1 MPENVTSEP
10 ATPSLWAVPV
20 GGRLPDGGPRYIETP
35 PDPVAPD
42 SPFIAEPWNAVTAS
56 FFIWIALAWLWRLR
70 GRYAA
75 FPFMASCMPI
85 LLAGGIG
92 GTLYHGTR
100 VPVVMGT
107 HSIPLFFLLDVVPI
121 SLLGLAGAVYMA
133 FRYFGRKRIWM
144 LFLIVVF
151 YAVVNRL
158 FFSALGPVNRQLS
171 INLSYASLAAIVLA
185 PIVLVLW
192 RTRFRHGGWVVAGL
206 VSFGIG
212 WCCRLADQYSG
223 DYLPMGSHWLWH
235 TFGAISTVAVVQFFY
250 KVEGERLEA
259 KPDNTNNNEARR
271 TEELL

>member
-1 MPENVTSEP
+1 MPETVTSEP
-10 ATPSLWAVPV
+10 GTPSSWAIPV

-35 PDPVAPD
+35 PNPVASDAP
-42 SPFIAEPWNAVTAS
+42 PIAEPWNAITAS

-70 GRYAA
+70 NRYRDYPFVAA
-75 FPFMASCMPI
+75 GMPI

-92 GTLYHGTR
+92 GTLFHGTR
-100 VPVVMGT
+100 A
-107 HSIPLFFLLDVVPI
+107 SWYFFMLDIVPI

-133 FRYFGRKRIWM
+133 FRYFGRKRLWM
-144 LFLIVVF
+144 LFLIIIF
-151 YAVVNRL
+151 YAAMNRL

-171 INLSYASLAAIVLA
+171 INLSYASLATIVLA

-206 VSFGIG
+206 VSFGIA

-235 TFGAISTVAVVQFFY
+235 TFGAISTAAMVQFFY
-250 KVEGERLEA
+250 KVEGETLE
-259 KPDNTNNNEARR
+259 KQPQL
-271 TEELL
+271 EEQTW